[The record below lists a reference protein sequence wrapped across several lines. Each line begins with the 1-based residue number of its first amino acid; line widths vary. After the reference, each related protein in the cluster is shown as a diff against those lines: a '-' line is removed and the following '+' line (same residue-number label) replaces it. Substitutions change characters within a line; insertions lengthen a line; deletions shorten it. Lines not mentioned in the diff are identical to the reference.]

1 MILVQVKEGCVG
13 KLALQLKDTRGA
25 HKKLALL
32 MLAEQQQ
39 LQQQLDQA
47 LCDYKR
53 LQRERSHIDER
64 KCTGQQGA
72 WESPLFKFRS

>member
-1 MILVQVKEGCVG
+1 MWSAQVKEDCVG
-13 KLALQLKDTRGA
+13 RLALQLRDARGA
-25 HKKLALL
+25 HKKQALV

-53 LQRERSHIDER
+53 L
-64 KCTGQQGA
+64 KTGQGLVYEGKHTSQ
-72 WESPLFKFRS
+72 